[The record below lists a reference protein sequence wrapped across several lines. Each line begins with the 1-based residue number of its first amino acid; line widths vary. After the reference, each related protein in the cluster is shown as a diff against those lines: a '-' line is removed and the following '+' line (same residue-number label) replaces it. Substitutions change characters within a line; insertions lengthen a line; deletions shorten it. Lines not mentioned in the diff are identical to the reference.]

1 MTESL
6 DPTDTIAALRQLL
19 ENVCDPEIPIL
30 TIRDLGILRNVRLD
44 ADAVTVVIT
53 PTYSGCPAM
62 HAIADDIKRTLRAAG
77 YAEVRI
83 ETQIA
88 PAWTTD
94 WLSERGRAKLLE
106 VGIAPP
112 LGSPA
117 DKRSLTGA
125 VSRVLCPLCRSP
137 ETEQISE
144 FGSTACKALY
154 RCRSCLEPFDYF
166 KCL

>member
-1 MTESL
+1 MTEIL
-6 DPTDTIAALRQLL
+6 DPTDTLAALRLLL

-30 TIRDLGILRNVRLD
+30 TIRDLGILRDVRLD

-62 HAIADDIKRTLRAAG
+62 HAIGDDIKRTLRDAG

-94 WLSERGRAKLLE
+94 WLSDAGRAKLLE

-112 LGSPA
+112 LGSSS
-117 DKRSLTGA
+117 DKRSLSGA
-125 VSRVLCPLCRSP
+125 VSQVLCPQCRSP
-137 ETEQISE
+137 ATEQISE